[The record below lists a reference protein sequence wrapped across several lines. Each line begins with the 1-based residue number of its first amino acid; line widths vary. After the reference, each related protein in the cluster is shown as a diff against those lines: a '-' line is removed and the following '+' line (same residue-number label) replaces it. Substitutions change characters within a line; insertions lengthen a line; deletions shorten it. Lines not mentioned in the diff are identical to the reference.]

1 MIFRDQFGHLRA
13 IPDREV
19 YGGYGAPP
27 GFGEAQVVYDGF
39 GNPLGAFPFLA
50 ALAPF
55 AAKLLPAVTKIL
67 PGILSPPTQPQ
78 PVAPPPASPM
88 PPPAATAPEPLP
100 TITQV
105 PMPTPLLPPSFAPS
119 PMPRGGQQP
128 IFIRRRRRL
137 RRRVPMRVR
146 VERMREEV
154 RMPPPT
160 RGPIAPASADASQQ
174 APPLVDAPPP
184 ATDLSGY
191 GRYGPFHGF
200 T

>member
-13 IPDREV
+13 IPDQGV

-27 GFGEAQVVYDGF
+27 GFSEAQVVYDGF

-78 PVAPPPASPM
+78 PVAPPPL
-88 PPPAATAPEPLP
+88 PPPTVIAPEPPP

-105 PMPTPLLPPSFAPS
+105 PIPTPLLPPTFAPS
-119 PMPRGGQQP
+119 AMPQDGQRP

-146 VERMREEV
+146 MERTREEV
-154 RMPPPT
+154 SVPPPA
-160 RGPIAPASADASQQ
+160 RGPITPASVDVSPSIVDAS
-174 APPLVDAPPP
+174 P
-184 ATDLSGY
+184 ATGLSGY